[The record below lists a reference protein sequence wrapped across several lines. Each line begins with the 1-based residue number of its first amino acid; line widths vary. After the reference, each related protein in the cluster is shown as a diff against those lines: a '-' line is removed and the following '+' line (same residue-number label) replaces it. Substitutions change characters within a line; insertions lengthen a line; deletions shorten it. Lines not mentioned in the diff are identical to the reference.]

1 MMTSTW
7 TAKIAAAVRLAGRRL
22 RTFIHPNVTVSK
34 VPPNVHADWNL
45 PVKVRDGTT
54 LHVNVFRPN
63 EPGTYPVIMSAH
75 PYGRAAGA
83 AALRTPNIACSR
95 NPNRCRSANGRAG
108 RHPTRAYGFRA
119 ATSW

>member
-1 MMTSTW
+1 MW

-54 LHVNVFRPN
+54 LRVNVFRPN

-75 PYGRAAGA
+75 PYGKDHIPAR
-83 AALRTPNIACSR
+83 SR
-95 NPNRCRSANGRAG
+95 SG
-108 RHPTRAYGFRA
+108 RA